1 MCVPRYL
8 NGPLHRQQNIL
19 KFQGGAMIA
28 MRLWRMSLILLYA
41 GFCAHAV
48 TSQEG
53 PPSVKSE
60 VTYNKDVA
68 PILHKHCTSCH
79 RPNDIAPMS
88 LTTYEEVLPFARM
101 IRENVVQRKMPPWH
115 ADPVFGEFIN
125 DARLKDEEIAIIDA
139 WVKNGAKRGGAP
151 ASASDSAPFPALAP
165 ASGWHIK
172 PDVVFAI
179 PEFLVPKTAEDD
191 YEYIYVP
198 TNFREDKWI
207 QAAEVLPGDRRV
219 VHHATVSVVDQSEV
233 AKHLEKHGKANEG
246 EDQYHY
252 RTGKV
257 LHLRPEAPVI
267 DDGCAAPDGG
277 GVPGTSSGYLNIV
290 PAIYLPGH
298 LAETRPPGY
307 ALRIPAGGYLQFQIH
322 YSNHHGLDVKDR
334 TSIGLVFARESV
346 QHEIGQY
353 EIWNNMFLIP
363 ANDDNHRVTSCYT
376 LPKDV
381 IAVAYT
387 AHMHFRG
394 KNMLTK
400 AIYPDGHEEVL
411 LYVPHYDFRWQE
423 TYFLKKQF
431 LLPKGTKLM
440 TVAYFDNSKNNF
452 QNPDPS
458 KSVRWGEP
466 SDEEMMGFWLQFA
479 DPAMVSAQSS
489 STQK

>member
-1 MCVPRYL
+1 MRIFATLLGSALCALVSAS
-8 NGPLHRQQNIL
+8 NGI
-19 KFQGGAMIA
+19 G
-28 MRLWRMSLILLYA
+28 
-41 GFCAHAV
+41 
-48 TSQEG
+48 
-53 PPSVKSE
+53 KSSSAE
-60 VTYNKDVA
+60 VTYYGDVA
-68 PILHKHCTSCH
+68 PILEKHCTGCH
-79 RPNDIAPMS
+79 RPNDIAPMP
-88 LTTYEEVLPFARM
+88 LMTYDEVLPFARM
-101 IRENVVQRKMPPWH
+101 IRENVIQRKMPPWH
-115 ADPVFGEFIN
+115 ADPAFGEFDN
-125 DARLKDEEIAIIDA
+125 DARLTDEEIATIDA
-139 WVKNGAKRGGAP
+139 WVKGGAKRGESEPSAHGSDPRVPEAP
-151 ASASDSAPFPALAP
+151 ALT
-165 ASGWHIK
+165 WHIK
-172 PDVVFAI
+172 PDVIFTI
-179 PEFLVPKTAEDD
+179 PEFTVTRTAQDD

-198 TNFREDKWI
+198 TNFKEDKWI

-219 VHHATVSVVDQSEV
+219 VHHATVSVIDQSEV
-233 AKHLEKHGKANEG
+233 AKHLEQHRKADEG
-246 EDQYHY
+246 EDRYHY

-257 LHLRPEAPVI
+257 LHVRPEAPVI
-267 DDGCAAPDGG
+267 DDGCTAPDGG
-277 GVPGTSSGYLNIV
+277 GVPGTPSGYLNIV

-307 ALRIPAGGYLQFQIH
+307 ALRVPAGGYLQFQIH

-334 TSIGLVFARESV
+334 TSIGLVFAREAV

-363 ANDDNHRVTSCYT
+363 ANDENHRVTSCFV

-394 KNMLTK
+394 KSMLTK
-400 AIYPDGHEEVL
+400 AIYPDGREQVL

-458 KSVRWGEP
+458 KSIRWGEP

-479 DPAMVSAQSS
+479 DLVVVSASAE
-489 STQK
+489 K

>member
-1 MCVPRYL
+1 MDMRIFVSLMGLALCAIVSAS
-8 NGPLHRQQNIL
+8 NGI
-19 KFQGGAMIA
+19 G
-28 MRLWRMSLILLYA
+28 
-41 GFCAHAV
+41 
-48 TSQEG
+48 
-53 PPSVKSE
+53 KSSSAE
-60 VTYNKDVA
+60 VTYYGDVA
-68 PILHKHCTSCH
+68 PILEKHCTGCH

-88 LTTYEEVLPFARM
+88 LMTYDEVFPFARM
-101 IRENVVQRKMPPWH
+101 IRENVIQRKMPPWH
-115 ADPVFGEFIN
+115 ADPAFGEFDN
-125 DARLKDEEIAIIDA
+125 DARLTDEEMATIDA
-139 WVKNGAKRGGAP
+139 WVKGGAKRGEPEPGAHGSASRVPEAP
-151 ASASDSAPFPALAP
+151 ALT
-165 ASGWHIK
+165 WHIK
-172 PDVVFAI
+172 PDVIFTI
-179 PEFLVPKTAEDD
+179 PEFTVPRTAQDD

-198 TNFREDKWI
+198 TNFKEDKWI
-207 QAAEVLPGDRRV
+207 QAAEVMPGDRRV
-219 VHHATVSVVDQSEV
+219 VHHATVSVIDQSEV
-233 AKHLEKHGKANEG
+233 AKHLEQHRKADEG

-277 GVPGTSSGYLNIV
+277 GVPGTPSGYLNIV

-298 LAETRPPGY
+298 LGETRPPGY

-322 YSNHHGLDVKDR
+322 YSNHHGLDLKDR
-334 TSIGLVFARESV
+334 TSIGLVFAREAV

-363 ANDDNHRVTSCYT
+363 ANDENHRVTSCFV

-394 KNMLTK
+394 KSMLTK
-400 AIYPDGHEEVL
+400 AIYPDGREQVL

-458 KSVRWGEP
+458 KSIRWGEP
-466 SDEEMMGFWLQFA
+466 SDEEMMGFWIQFA
-479 DPAMVSAQSS
+479 DPATVSA
-489 STQK
+489 STEK

>member
-1 MCVPRYL
+1 MRIFATLLGSALCALVSAS
-8 NGPLHRQQNIL
+8 NGI
-19 KFQGGAMIA
+19 G
-28 MRLWRMSLILLYA
+28 
-41 GFCAHAV
+41 
-48 TSQEG
+48 
-53 PPSVKSE
+53 KSSSAE
-60 VTYNKDVA
+60 VTYYGDVA
-68 PILHKHCTSCH
+68 PILEKHCTGCH
-79 RPNDIAPMS
+79 RPNDIAPMP
-88 LTTYEEVLPFARM
+88 LMTYDEVLPFARM
-101 IRENVVQRKMPPWH
+101 IRENVIQRKMPPWH
-115 ADPVFGEFIN
+115 ADPAFGEFDN
-125 DARLKDEEIAIIDA
+125 DARLTDEEIATIDA
-139 WVKNGAKRGGAP
+139 WVKGGAKRGESEPSAHGSDPRVPEAP
-151 ASASDSAPFPALAP
+151 ALT
-165 ASGWHIK
+165 WHIK
-172 PDVVFAI
+172 PDVIFTI
-179 PEFLVPKTAEDD
+179 PEFTVTRTAQDD

-198 TNFREDKWI
+198 TNFKEDKWI

-219 VHHATVSVVDQSEV
+219 VHHATVSVIDQSEV
-233 AKHLEKHGKANEG
+233 AKHLEQHRKADEG
-246 EDQYHY
+246 EDRYHY

-257 LHLRPEAPVI
+257 LHVRPEAPVI
-267 DDGCAAPDGG
+267 DDGCTAPDGG
-277 GVPGTSSGYLNIV
+277 GVPGTPSGYLNIV

-307 ALRIPAGGYLQFQIH
+307 ALRVPAGGYLQFQIH

-334 TSIGLVFARESV
+334 TSIGLVFAREAV

-363 ANDDNHRVTSCYT
+363 ANDDNHRVTSCFV

-394 KNMLTK
+394 KSMLTK
-400 AIYPDGHEEVL
+400 AIYPDGREQVL

-458 KSVRWGEP
+458 KSIRWGEP

-479 DPAMVSAQSS
+479 DPAVVSASAE
-489 STQK
+489 K

>member
-1 MCVPRYL
+1 MRIFLTLLGIALCAIVSAS
-8 NGPLHRQQNIL
+8 NGI
-19 KFQGGAMIA
+19 G
-28 MRLWRMSLILLYA
+28 
-41 GFCAHAV
+41 
-48 TSQEG
+48 
-53 PPSVKSE
+53 KSSSAE
-60 VTYNKDVA
+60 VTYYGDVA
-68 PILHKHCTSCH
+68 PILEKHCTGCH

-88 LTTYEEVLPFARM
+88 LMTYDEVLPFARM
-101 IRENVVQRKMPPWH
+101 IRENVIQRKMPPWH
-115 ADPVFGEFIN
+115 ADPAFGEFDN
-125 DARLKDEEIAIIDA
+125 DARLTDEEMATIDA
-139 WVKNGAKRGGAP
+139 WVKGGAKRGESGPSAHGSASRVPEAP
-151 ASASDSAPFPALAP
+151 ALT
-165 ASGWHIK
+165 WHIK
-172 PDVVFAI
+172 PDVVFTI
-179 PEFLVPKTAEDD
+179 PEFTVPRTAQDD

-198 TNFREDKWI
+198 TNFKEDKWI

-219 VHHATVSVVDQSEV
+219 VHHATVSVIDQSEV
-233 AKHLEKHGKANEG
+233 AKHLEQHQKADEG
-246 EDQYHY
+246 EDRYHY

-257 LHLRPEAPVI
+257 LHVRPEAPVI

-277 GVPGTSSGYLNIV
+277 GVPGTPSGYLNIV

-322 YSNHHGLDVKDR
+322 YSNHHGLDLKDR
-334 TSIGLVFARESV
+334 TSIGLVFAREAV

-363 ANDDNHRVTSCYT
+363 ANDENHRVTSCFV

-394 KNMLTK
+394 KSMLSK
-400 AIYPDGHEEVL
+400 AIFPDGREQVL

-458 KSVRWGEP
+458 KSIRWGEP

-479 DPAMVSAQSS
+479 DPAVVSASAE
-489 STQK
+489 K

>member
-1 MCVPRYL
+1 
-8 NGPLHRQQNIL
+8 
-19 KFQGGAMIA
+19 
-28 MRLWRMSLILLYA
+28 MRHWRISLILLCGGYA
-41 GFCAHAV
+41 YAV
-48 TSQEG
+48 TGQEG
-53 PPSVKSE
+53 TPSAKSE
-60 VTYNKDVA
+60 VTYLKDLA
-68 PILHKHCTSCH
+68 PILQKHCTTCH

-115 ADPVFGEFIN
+115 ADPAFSEFNN
-125 DARLKDEEIAIIDA
+125 DARLTDEEIATIDA
-139 WVKNGAKRGGAP
+139 WVKNGTKRGEAAANLRESEPSVREAP
-151 ASASDSAPFPALAP
+151 V
-165 ASGWHIK
+165 SGWHLK
-172 PDVVFAI
+172 PDVVFTI
-179 PEFLVPKTAEDD
+179 PEFAVSKTAQDD
-191 YEYIYVP
+191 YEYIYVA
-198 TNFREDKWI
+198 TNFKEDQWI

-219 VHHATVSVVDQSEV
+219 VHHATVSVIDQSEV
-233 AKHLEKHGKANEG
+233 AKHLEQHGKADEG
-246 EDQYHY
+246 EDKYHY

-277 GVPGTSSGYLNIV
+277 GVPGTPSGYLNIV

-334 TSIGLVFARESV
+334 TSIGLVFAREAV

-353 EIWNNMFLIP
+353 EIWNNMFQIP
-363 ANDDNHRVTSCYT
+363 ANAENHRVTSCFT

-394 KNMLTK
+394 KSMLTK
-400 AIYPDGHEEVL
+400 AIYPDGREQVL

-431 LLPKGTKLM
+431 LLPKGTRLM

-458 KSVRWGEP
+458 KNIRWGEP

-479 DPAMVSAQSS
+479 DPAMVSVAAQ
-489 STQK
+489 K

>member
-1 MCVPRYL
+1 MGSCRTL
-8 NGPLHRQQNIL
+8 
-19 KFQGGAMIA
+19 
-28 MRLWRMSLILLYA
+28 LILIYV
-41 GFCAHAV
+41 GFSGIALACPSDDTNSKAEITYGKDIAPLLQRHCV
-48 TSQEG
+48 T
-53 PPSVKSE
+53 
-60 VTYNKDVA
+60 
-68 PILHKHCTSCH
+68 CH

-88 LTTYEEVLPFARM
+88 LMTYEEVLPFARLM
-101 IRENVVQRKMPPWH
+101 RESVILRKMPPWH
-115 ADPVFGEFIN
+115 ADPAFGEFIN
-125 DARLKDEEIAIIDA
+125 DARLSEAEIATIDE
-139 WVKNGAKRGGAP
+139 WVRTGMKKGVAET
-151 ASASDSAPFPALAP
+151 SAPELAP
-165 ASGWHIK
+165 STPGWHVK
-172 PDVVFAI
+172 PDVVLSV
-179 PEFLVPKTAEDD
+179 PEFLVPKTVQDD

-198 TNFREDKWI
+198 TNFTEDKWI

-219 VHHATVSVVDQSEV
+219 VHHATVSVVDKAEL
-233 AKHLEKHGKANEG
+233 AKHLEEHSKANEG

-257 LHLRPEAPVI
+257 LHLRPDAPVI
-267 DDGCAAPDGG
+267 DDGCSAPDGG
-277 GVPGTSSGYLNIV
+277 AIPGQSSGYLNIV

-307 ALRIPAGGYLQFQIH
+307 ALRIPAGSYLQFQIH
-322 YSNHHGLDVKDR
+322 YSNHHELDVKDR
-334 TSIGLVFARESV
+334 TSIGLVFAREPV

-363 ANDDNHRVTSCYT
+363 PNDADHRVTSCFT

-394 KNMLTK
+394 KNMLTT
-400 AIYPDGHEEVL
+400 AIYPDGREEVL
-411 LYVPHYDFRWQE
+411 LYVPHYDFRWQG

-440 TVAYFDNSKNNF
+440 TIAHFDNSKNNF

-458 KSVRWGEP
+458 KTIRWGEP

-479 DPAMVSAQSS
+479 DPQVVVEKTPSAP
-489 STQK
+489 

>member
-1 MCVPRYL
+1 MRVCRTIVL
-8 NGPLHRQQNIL
+8 SLCMMLCESALAGPGQDTRS
-19 KFQGGAMIA
+19 KA
-28 MRLWRMSLILLYA
+28 
-41 GFCAHAV
+41 
-48 TSQEG
+48 
-53 PPSVKSE
+53 E
-60 VTYNKDVA
+60 VTYAKDVA
-68 PILHKHCTSCH
+68 PILREHCVACH

-88 LTTYEEVLPFARM
+88 LMTYEEVQPFARM
-101 IRENVVQRKMPPWH
+101 IRESVVQRKMPPWH
-115 ADPVFGEFIN
+115 ADPAFGEFTN
-125 DARLKDEEIAIIDA
+125 DTRLSKADIDTIDA
-139 WVKNGAKRGGAP
+139 WVKSGAKIGETTNAAP
-151 ASASDSAPFPALAP
+151 ATALAP
-165 ASGWHIK
+165 GWHIK
-172 PDVVFAI
+172 PDVVLTS
-179 PEFLVPKTAEDD
+179 PEFLVPKTMLDD

-198 TNFREDKWI
+198 TNFTEDKWI

-219 VHHATVSVVDQSEV
+219 VHHATVSVISAAE
-233 AKHLEKHGKANEG
+233 AMKHLEEQSKANPHAG
-246 EDQYHY
+246 EDEYHY

-257 LHLRPEAPVI
+257 LHLKPDAPVI
-267 DDGCAAPDGG
+267 DDGCSAPDGG
-277 GVPGTSSGYLNIV
+277 GVPGHSSGYLNIV
-290 PAIYLPGH
+290 PGIYLPGH

-307 ALRIPAGGYLQFQIH
+307 ALRIPAAGYLQFQIH

-334 TSIGLVFARESV
+334 TSIGLVFARELV

-363 ANDDNHRVTSCYT
+363 ANDDNHRVTSCFT

-381 IAVAYT
+381 LAVAYT

-400 AIYPDGHEEVL
+400 AIYPDGREEVL

-458 KSVRWGEP
+458 KVLRWGEP

-479 DPAMVSAQSS
+479 DPQTVAENAALAM
-489 STQK
+489 K

>member
-1 MCVPRYL
+1 MRILATLLGIGLCAIL
-8 NGPLHRQQNIL
+8 SASNGI
-19 KFQGGAMIA
+19 G
-28 MRLWRMSLILLYA
+28 
-41 GFCAHAV
+41 
-48 TSQEG
+48 
-53 PPSVKSE
+53 KSSSAE
-60 VTYNKDVA
+60 VTYYGDVA
-68 PILHKHCTSCH
+68 PILEKHCTGCH
-79 RPNDIAPMS
+79 RPNDIAPMP
-88 LTTYEEVLPFARM
+88 LMTYDEVLPFARM
-101 IRENVVQRKMPPWH
+101 IRENVIQRKMPPWH
-115 ADPVFGEFIN
+115 ADPAFGEFDN
-125 DARLKDEEIAIIDA
+125 DARLTDEEIATIDA
-139 WVKNGAKRGGAP
+139 WVKGGAKRGESEPSAHGSDPRVPEAP
-151 ASASDSAPFPALAP
+151 ALT
-165 ASGWHIK
+165 WHIK
-172 PDVVFAI
+172 PDVIFTI
-179 PEFLVPKTAEDD
+179 PEFTVTRTAQDD

-198 TNFREDKWI
+198 TNFKEDKWI

-219 VHHATVSVVDQSEV
+219 VHHATVSVIDQSEV
-233 AKHLEKHGKANEG
+233 AKHLEQHRKADEG
-246 EDQYHY
+246 EDRYHY

-257 LHLRPEAPVI
+257 LHVRPEAPVI

-277 GVPGTSSGYLNIV
+277 GVPGTPSGYLNIV

-307 ALRIPAGGYLQFQIH
+307 ALRVPAGGYLQFQIH

-334 TSIGLVFARESV
+334 TSIGLVFAREAV

-363 ANDDNHRVTSCYT
+363 ANDENHRVTSCFV

-394 KNMLTK
+394 KSMLTK
-400 AIYPDGHEEVL
+400 AIYPDGREQVL

-458 KSVRWGEP
+458 KSIRWGEP

-479 DPAMVSAQSS
+479 DPAVVSASAE
-489 STQK
+489 K

>member
-1 MCVPRYL
+1 MRIFATLLGSALCALVSAS
-8 NGPLHRQQNIL
+8 NGI
-19 KFQGGAMIA
+19 G
-28 MRLWRMSLILLYA
+28 
-41 GFCAHAV
+41 
-48 TSQEG
+48 
-53 PPSVKSE
+53 KSSSAE
-60 VTYNKDVA
+60 VTYYGDVA
-68 PILHKHCTSCH
+68 PILEKHCTGCH
-79 RPNDIAPMS
+79 RRTDIAPMP
-88 LTTYEEVLPFARM
+88 LMTYDEVLPFARM
-101 IRENVVQRKMPPWH
+101 IRENVIQRKMPPWH
-115 ADPVFGEFIN
+115 ADPAFGEFDN
-125 DARLKDEEIAIIDA
+125 DARLTDEEIATIDA
-139 WVKNGAKRGGAP
+139 WVKGGAKRGESEPSAHGSDPRVPEAP
-151 ASASDSAPFPALAP
+151 ALT
-165 ASGWHIK
+165 WHIK
-172 PDVVFAI
+172 PDVIFTI
-179 PEFLVPKTAEDD
+179 PEFTVTRTAQDD

-198 TNFREDKWI
+198 TNFKEDKWI

-219 VHHATVSVVDQSEV
+219 VHHATVSVIDQSEV
-233 AKHLEKHGKANEG
+233 AKHLEQHRKADEG
-246 EDQYHY
+246 EDRYHY

-257 LHLRPEAPVI
+257 LHVRPEAPVI

-277 GVPGTSSGYLNIV
+277 GVPGTPSGYLNIV

-307 ALRIPAGGYLQFQIH
+307 ALRVPAGGYLQFQIH

-334 TSIGLVFARESV
+334 TSIGLVFAREAV

-363 ANDDNHRVTSCYT
+363 ANDENHRVTSCFV

-394 KNMLTK
+394 KSMLTK
-400 AIYPDGHEEVL
+400 AIYPDGREQVL

-458 KSVRWGEP
+458 KSIRWGEP

-479 DPAMVSAQSS
+479 DPAVVSASAE
-489 STQK
+489 K

>member
-1 MCVPRYL
+1 MRPWRAVLGLICNALCACV
-8 NGPLHRQQNIL
+8 
-19 KFQGGAMIA
+19 
-28 MRLWRMSLILLYA
+28 
-41 GFCAHAV
+41 AV
-48 TSQEG
+48 CQEAKT
-53 PPSVKSE
+53 PAKPE

-68 PILHKHCTSCH
+68 PIFQKHCTSCH
-79 RPNDIAPMS
+79 RPNDVAPMS
-88 LTTYEEVLPFARM
+88 LMTYDEVLPFARM

-115 ADPVFGEFIN
+115 ADPAFGEFSN
-125 DARLKDEEIAIIDA
+125 DARLTDGEIGTIDA
-139 WVKNGAKRGGAP
+139 WVQGGAKRGELDSGVHGPAAP
-151 ASASDSAPFPALAP
+151 LPEAP

-172 PDVVFAI
+172 PDVVFTI
-179 PEFLVPKTAEDD
+179 PEFTVPRTARDD
-191 YEYIYVP
+191 YEYIYVA
-198 TNFREDKWI
+198 TNFKEDKWI

-219 VHHATVSVVDQSEV
+219 VHHATVSVIDQSEV
-233 AKHLEKHGKANEG
+233 AKHLEEHGKADEG

-267 DDGCAAPDGG
+267 NDGCAAPDGG
-277 GVPGTSSGYLNIV
+277 GVPGTPSGYLNIV

-334 TSIGLVFARESV
+334 TSIGLVFAREPV

-353 EIWNNMFLIP
+353 EIWNNMFLVP
-363 ANDDNHRVTSCYT
+363 ANDENHRVTSCFT

-394 KNMLTK
+394 KSMLTT
-400 AIYPDGHEEVL
+400 AIYPDGHEQVL
-411 LYVPHYDFRWQE
+411 MYVPHYDFRWQE
-423 TYFLKKQF
+423 TYFLKNQF

-458 KSVRWGEP
+458 KIIRWGEP

-479 DPAMVSAQSS
+479 DPSRVTV